1 MENKIKE
8 NILNKRLLEKKEH
21 VLVGLSG
28 GADSIALVNVLLN
41 LKEELEIELSAIHIN
56 HGIREKEAD
65 EDEQFCREFCE
76 KKQIQFYSKKVDV
89 NKYAQEHALSS
100 EEAGRLLRYKYFEDY
115 KKDIGASK
123 IATAHHMDDSAET
136 ILFNL
141 FRGTGI
147 SGISGIT
154 RNHNNIIRPLLIVS
168 RQEIENYL
176 MQNNIRFR
184 IDSTNLTDMYTR
196 NKIRRN
202 ILSYAKENI
211 NPKATEHICNL
222 ADDVEEILDLIHYE
236 VEDFLTKYAS
246 IEQTS
251 IKIPIKLLVENK
263 AIIRKEIIRK
273 AIASVKTEGLK
284 NITRS
289 HILSVEKL
297 IFGQS
302 GKILE
307 FAENIRIKR
316 IFENLIIELIKSD
329 EIKVEETTF
338 NMKNSRLFE
347 MSVFEYKK
355 NDKIP
360 KNTYTKWFDYDKIS
374 GMPIIRTKQEG
385 DYISIKGGHKKIKRC
400 MIEHK
405 IPSELRADIPVVAY
419 ENHVIWLVG
428 YRISESVKIDI
439 NTKRILQI
447 KYNGGLL

>member
-8 NILNKRLLEKKEH
+8 NILNKQLLEKYEH

-28 GADSIALVNVLLN
+28 GADSIALVNILLN
-41 LKEELEIELSAIHIN
+41 LKEELEIEVSAIHIN

-65 EDEQFCREFCE
+65 EDEQFCREFCK
-76 KKQIQFYSKKVDV
+76 KKQIKFYSKKVDV
-89 NKYAQEHALSS
+89 NKYAIEHALSS
-100 EEAGRLLRYKYFEDY
+100 EEAGRLLRYKYFEDC

-154 RNHNNIIRPLLIVS
+154 RNYNNIIRPLLIVT

-176 MQNNIRFR
+176 MQNNISFR
-184 IDSTNLTDMYTR
+184 TDSTNLTDMYTR

-202 ILSYAKENI
+202 ILAYARENI

-222 ADDVEEILDLIHYE
+222 ADDIEEILDLINCE
-236 VEDFLTKYAS
+236 VENFLTEYAI
-246 IEQTS
+246 IEQTR
-251 IKIPIKLLVENK
+251 IKMPIESLLKTTAV
-263 AIIRKEIIRK
+263 IRKEIIRK
-273 AIASVKTEGLK
+273 SIASIKTEGLK
-284 NITRS
+284 NIKRS
-289 HILSVEKL
+289 HILSVERL

-302 GKILE
+302 GKSLE
-307 FAENIRIKR
+307 FTENIQIKR
-316 IFENLIIELIKSD
+316 VFENLIIELINND
-329 EIKVEETTF
+329 EIKIEETKF
-338 NMKNSRLFE
+338 NVKNVPLFE

-385 DYISIKGGHKKIKRC
+385 DYIAIKGGHKKIKRC

-405 IPSELRADIPVVAY
+405 IPSELRAEIPVVAY

-439 NTKRILQI
+439 NTKKILQI
-447 KYNGGLL
+447 KYSGGL